1 MIKLLLRTKI
11 KTMGRFIG
19 KGKYVYSQQEKK
31 DYQQMMVSKWKE
43 KYITITSLK
52 NDRLW
57 TTKMIDDFL
66 GKPLRNNG
74 YKYFLL
80 EKVLKVE
87 AKEVVKKKLNTRLMK
102 RLKRNHEYYLE
113 SGLELYKED
122 HLKYIKAMIEN
133 F

>member
-1 MIKLLLRTKI
+1 
-11 KTMGRFIG
+11 MGRFIG